1 MQLPKMILF
10 DAGRTLVN
18 YGEVPTTLAAF
29 QHIMPYVTSNPS
41 NYTCEEIE
49 QKCNEIFE
57 ALDGCREARV
67 EVPEQTGLKLLFDIL
82 DISFSIPMEKIEQ
95 IYGAHFI
102 DTYPMDQAAEFLEY
116 LHRRGIR
123 TGVISNFIF
132 SGSRLLERLDRLYPA
147 HHFEFVIASSDYGIR
162 KPNKLLFEV
171 GVTKSHVRPD
181 EIWYIGDKVAV
192 DVVGSQGAGVFPV
205 LYHSPKNPPQ
215 TAPKGVLSVH
225 SYNELIEI
233 IEKCEVSP
241 C

>member
-1 MQLPKMILF
+1 MQMPKMILF

-18 YGEVPTTLAAF
+18 YGEVPTTLEAF
-29 QHIMPYVTSNPS
+29 RHIMPYVTSNP
-41 NYTCEEIE
+41 NNWTCEEIE
-49 QKCNEIFE
+49 RKCNEIFE

-82 DISFSIPMEKIEQ
+82 DISFSIPMEEIER
-95 IYGAHFI
+95 IYAEHFI
-102 DTYPMDQAAEFLEY
+102 DTYAIDQAAEFLEY

-132 SGSRLLERLDRLYPA
+132 SGNRLLERLTRLYPA

-171 GVTKSHVRPD
+171 GITKSHVRPG

-192 DVVGSQGAGVFPV
+192 DVVGSLGAGMVPV
-205 LYHSPKNPPQ
+205 LYNSPRNKPQ

-225 SYNELIEI
+225 SYDELTQILENAR
-233 IEKCEVSP
+233 
-241 C
+241 